1 MKIRPRYAKTLMAS
15 HRRNQS
21 AKLRRA
27 NVYNAFTVR
36 QRYGRRVNRYYW
48 HKKRVS
54 LTEEALVAWMVGIN
68 GKVDAVP
75 KYFILGGTNETT

>member
-27 NVYNAFTVR
+27 NAYNAFTTR

-48 HKKRVS
+48 HKK
-54 LTEEALVAWMVGIN
+54 
-68 GKVDAVP
+68 KVDLTVDGLVEAMG
-75 KYFILGGTNETT
+75 KIYAIANSNKIIFW